1 MSPTLRAA
9 LWMAGTVASFTG
21 MAVAGRQLGG
31 TLDTFEIMFYRSLV
45 GLAIVVAAAAWTGRL
60 AEVRTRRIGL
70 HAARNLAHFT
80 GQNLWFFA
88 IPLIPLAQLVAFE
101 FTSPIWVVLLSPLI
115 LGERLTVMRL
125 VSATLGFL
133 GILIVAQ
140 PGAAPLSVGQIAAAG
155 AAVGFAFSAVF
166 TRRLTRSETITC
178 ILFWMTAMQSV
189 FGLVTAAAD
198 LDVAVPPLWAAG
210 WLVVVGIAGLSAHFC
225 LTTALSLAP
234 AAVVMPMDFARLPV
248 LTAVGMALYAE
259 DLQWAVLIGAAVIFA
274 ANYLNIWAETRA
286 RRALP

>member
-1 MSPTLRAA
+1 MSPTLKAT
-9 LWMAGTVASFTG
+9 LWMVGTVASFTS
-21 MAVAGRQLGG
+21 MAIAGRQLGG

-45 GLAIVVAAAAWTGRL
+45 GIALVVAIGGWAGTLGQINA
-60 AEVRTRRIGL
+60 RRIGL
-70 HAARNLAHFT
+70 HTTRNVAHFT

-101 FTSPIWVVLLSPLI
+101 FTSPLWVVLLSPLI
-115 LGERLTVMRL
+115 LGERLTVMRM

-155 AAVGFAFSAVF
+155 AALGFAFSAVF
-166 TRRLTRSETITC
+166 TRRLTRTETITC
-178 ILFWMTAMQSV
+178 ILFWMTVMQAV
-189 FGLVTAAAD
+189 FGLITAAAD
-198 LDVAVPPLWAAG
+198 LDVTVPPLWAAG
-210 WLVVVGIAGLSAHFC
+210 WLVVVGIAGLAAHFC
-225 LTTALSLAP
+225 LTNALALAP

-248 LTAVGMALYAE
+248 ITAVGMALYAE
-259 DLQWAVLIGAAVIFA
+259 PLQWAVLAGAAVIFG
-274 ANYLNIWAETRA
+274 ANYLNIWAETRV